1 MASTG
6 DLVQPVQWSSEM
18 NDGELALVYYNYRYY
33 NPADGRWITRDP
45 IAEEGGWNLYR
56 YILNN
61 PTFLKDYIGI
71 LSSKWMWIPVIQK
84 EMPSFR
90 NEKHDIDY
98 NWGNTIVDIYL
109 HWRYNLE
116 YDSGHFEVTAI
127 SINQDTE
134 WWTDNPAGEARGA
147 QSTITGKI
155 SCEEKGNIKYS
166 FSPAVYDYATNLPSS
181 SGLLLSD
188 IKKEEKELSFNIQL
202 VGVYQG
208 ILIPPFSIGR
218 GKITISGEIPGR
230 TIIPPERVFTIRQ
243 RIGSPCP
250 LE

>member
-1 MASTG
+1 
-6 DLVQPVQWSSEM
+6 M

-33 NPADGRWITRDP
+33 NPIDGRWINRDP

-61 PTFLKDYIGI
+61 PTFLKDYIG
-71 LSSKWMWIPVIQK
+71 LLPSKWMWVPVIQNEK
-84 EMPSFR
+84 SSFS

-98 NWGNTIVDIYL
+98 NWGNTLVNIYVRW
-109 HWRYNLE
+109 HYNLE
-116 YDSGHFEVTAI
+116 YDSGHFEATAL
-127 SINQDTE
+127 SSNQDTE

-147 QSTITGKI
+147 QSHITGKI

-166 FSPAVYDYATNLPSS
+166 FDPAVSHYATYSPSS

-188 IKKEEKELSFNIQL
+188 IKKEDKKLSFNIQL
-202 VGVYQG
+202 VGTYQG
-208 ILIPPFSIGR
+208 ILIPSLSVGA

-230 TIIPPERVFTIRQ
+230 TIKTNITDSVSIKCE
-243 RIGSPCP
+243 CK
-250 LE
+250 